1 MRGRA
6 ARVGTTGAAFV
17 PNPALAD
24 EFFGAASIVIR
35 CADKAEV
42 ARVLEGLEGQL
53 TATLQLDDE
62 DVEDARAL
70 LAILERKAGRILAN
84 GWPNGVEV
92 SYAMVHG
99 GPFPATSES
108 RTTTVGTAATERVRR
123 PAFQQDL
130 PEALPP

>member
-24 EFFGAASIVIR
+24 EVFGAASIVIR

-70 LAILERKAGRILAN
+70 LPILERKAGRILAN
-84 GWPNGVEV
+84 GWPTGLEV
-92 SYAMVHG
+92 SYAMANG
-99 GPFPATSES
+99 GPFPAPPDS
-108 RTTTVGTAATERVRR
+108 RTTPAATARIE
-123 PAFQQDL
+123 PLQ
-130 PEALPP
+130 